1 MDDTLDTL
9 AGAKLFST
17 LDLASGY
24 WQVEVAEKD
33 QPITLFATPEGL
45 YQFQVMPFGLCN
57 APATFQ
63 RLMDRVLG
71 SLIWSSCLLYPDGII
86 VVGTSFKE
94 HLGKLRQAGL
104 KLKPKNCKLCRKSV
118 THLGQVVSAE
128 GVAADPSKTAVVVGW
143 PIPLSKHKVQ
153 QLLRLTNNYQKFIKN
168 LAAIAK
174 LLHCLTEK
182 NVAFEWSDHCQ
193 HAFDVLSSSPVLS
206 YPDFSW

>member
-1 MDDTLDTL
+1 MDDTLDRL

-24 WQVEVAEKD
+24 WQVEVVEKD

-63 RLMDRVLG
+63 WLIDRVLG

-86 VVGTSFKE
+86 VVGTSRKE

-104 KLKPKNCKLCRKSV
+104 KLKPMNCKLCQKSV
-118 THLGQVVSAE
+118 TYLRQVVFAE
-128 GVAADPSKTAVVVGW
+128 GVAADPSKAAVAGW

-153 QLLRLTNNYQKFIKN
+153 QNLRLTNNYWKFITN

-174 LLHCLTEK
+174 LLHRFTEK
-182 NVAFEWSDHCQ
+182 KRCF
-193 HAFDVLSSSPVLS
+193 
-206 YPDFSW
+206 